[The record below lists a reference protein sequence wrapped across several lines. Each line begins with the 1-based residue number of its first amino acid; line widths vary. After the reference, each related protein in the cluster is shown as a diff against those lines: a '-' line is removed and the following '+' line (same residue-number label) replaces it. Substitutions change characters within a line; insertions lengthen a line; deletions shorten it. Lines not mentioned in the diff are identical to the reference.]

1 MSTQQPEP
9 KQVPWRPIVALVV
22 LVAALVLILQ
32 NAQQQRVDV
41 FWMTVTMPL
50 WILLATTFLLGGV
63 AGWMVKARRARRRT

>member
-9 KQVPWRPIVALVV
+9 RPVPWRPIVALVV

-32 NAQQQRVDV
+32 NAQEQRVDV

-50 WILLATTFLLGGV
+50 WILLATTFVLGGV
-63 AGWMVKARRARRRT
+63 AGWLVKARRVRRRS